1 MGTSWLGGAS
11 IFLLVVI
18 EIATALSLSHLL
30 LGHRRRSELVLVE
43 RDEVANDPIVKLECA
58 LVFGKRGRLGA
69 EARDDV
75 IASVAAA
82 DLVRELAATPV
93 RELDVGRLAE
103 QSVKAVELV
112 GNGGIFERG
121 VEDIHR
127 LILACHAVAIL
138 PFVYRLPKVADPGG
152 EWLSSARLANVTDTY
167 PQARGTHTRRGLS
180 QSIVRGTRHPTVP
193 PTSFHL

>member
-43 RDEVANDPIVKLECA
+43 RDEVANDPIVKLVCA

-69 EARDDV
+69 EAREDV

-82 DLVRELAATPV
+82 GLVHEPAAAPV
-93 RELDVGRLAE
+93 REGGVGRIANSYVQMDE
-103 QSVKAVELV
+103 SV
-112 GNGGIFERG
+112 G
-121 VEDIHR
+121 
-127 LILACHAVAIL
+127 
-138 PFVYRLPKVADPGG
+138 
-152 EWLSSARLANVTDTY
+152 
-167 PQARGTHTRRGLS
+167 
-180 QSIVRGTRHPTVP
+180 
-193 PTSFHL
+193 

>member
-1 MGTSWLGGAS
+1 MGTAWLGGAS
-11 IFLLVVI
+11 IFHLVVI

-112 GNGGIFERG
+112 GNC
-121 VEDIHR
+121 R
-127 LILACHAVAIL
+127 L
-138 PFVYRLPKVADPGG
+138 FQPGG
-152 EWLSSARLANVTDTY
+152 ETLNRRLSAGHAIGIL
-167 PQARGTHTRRGLS
+167 P
-180 QSIVRGTRHPTVP
+180 
-193 PTSFHL
+193 